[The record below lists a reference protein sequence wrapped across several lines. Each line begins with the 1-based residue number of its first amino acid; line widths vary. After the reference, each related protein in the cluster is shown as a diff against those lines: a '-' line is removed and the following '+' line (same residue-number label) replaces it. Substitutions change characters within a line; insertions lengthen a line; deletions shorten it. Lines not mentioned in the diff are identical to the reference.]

1 MTLATFILGLALCLL
16 LPLRLSWAGA
26 LASGSAAACV
36 ALVEMFALAG
46 AHQMRQAC
54 VVMGGGCW

>member
-1 MTLATFILGLALCLL
+1 MAHAALVLGLALCLL
-16 LPLRLSWAGA
+16 LPLRLAWAGA
-26 LASGSAAACV
+26 VASGSLAACV
-36 ALVEMFALAG
+36 AVVEMFALAG